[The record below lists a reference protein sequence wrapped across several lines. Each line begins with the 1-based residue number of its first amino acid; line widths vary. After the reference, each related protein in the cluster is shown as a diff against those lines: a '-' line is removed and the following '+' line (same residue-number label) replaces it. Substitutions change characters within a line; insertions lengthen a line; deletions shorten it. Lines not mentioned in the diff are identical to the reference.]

1 MKGRREVFKNAL
13 TELFEAARFNP
24 VLWLALRH
32 EHPSQADLERFE
44 RRVRRIVYLIALIL
58 AVPSAIDLRS
68 FPTFLQLWFIA
79 FVITYALGFG
89 ADVAYILAAR
99 LGNPI
104 RGEFWDALR
113 LTPLPSAAIVT
124 GKYMSSQLRTWRGLV
139 LESALRQLVAA
150 TLVFAV
156 IGVSLRVGLSLLLC
170 SAWLF
175 IVPFAVGGYVYAT
188 EPLWR
193 MRALVAL
200 SFAAILHIRDEWLAV
215 IVAMGAAFAVR
226 LAQIAFL
233 LSLPAQNQ
241 LIDQWYR
248 SGNLLFVLSP
258 LLYLVAIYGLF
269 YSVYRRMGAWAI
281 EVAMRRAERGE

>member
-1 MKGRREVFKNAL
+1 MKGDGMFKKAL
-13 TELFEAARFNP
+13 DELFEAARFNP

-44 RRVRRIVYLIALIL
+44 RRARRIAYLLALIL
-58 AVPSAIDLRS
+58 AVPSVIDLRS
-68 FPTFLQLWFIA
+68 FPTFLQLWFFA

-89 ADVAYILAAR
+89 ADAAYILAAR
-99 LGNPI
+99 FGNQI
-104 RGEFWDALR
+104 RSEFWEALR

-124 GKYMSSQLRTWRGLV
+124 GKYMSGQLRTWRGLV
-139 LESALRQLVAA
+139 LESVLRQLVAA
-150 TLVFAV
+150 ALIFAL
-156 IGVSLRVGLSLLLC
+156 IGISLRGGLSLLLC

-175 IVPFAVGGYVYAT
+175 IIPFAVGGYLYAA

-193 MRALVAL
+193 MRAVVAL

-215 IVAMGAAFAVR
+215 IGAIGAAFAIR

-233 LSLPAQNQ
+233 ISLPAQNE

-248 SGNLLFVLSP
+248 SGNLLFISSP
-258 LLYLVAIYGLF
+258 LLYVVVIYGLF
-269 YSVYRRMGAWAI
+269 YGVYRRLSVWAI
-281 EVAMRRAERGE
+281 EIAVRRTERGE